1 MKDITPNN
9 DEDEVLLPFWL
20 SKQPID
26 EKQIQ
31 EHWLRVKEKITVELS
46 ENNTDTSENNTDI
59 SEDER
64 N

>member
-1 MKDITPNN
+1 MSVFQYMKDKTPNN

-31 EHWLRVKEKITVELS
+31 EHWLRIKEKIADELS
-46 ENNTDTSENNTDI
+46 ENDTDKSKD
-59 SEDER
+59 ED

>member
-1 MKDITPNN
+1 MKDKTPNN

-31 EHWLRVKEKITVELS
+31 EHWLRIKEKIADELS
-46 ENNTDTSENNTDI
+46 ENDTDKSKD
-59 SEDER
+59 ED